1 MDNNVYNTPQSSLI
15 AESTGELVLGSRWS
29 RLFASII
36 DGLIVSIVTLPL
48 MYFTGGF
55 EGVMTGVQPSVLY
68 TLGIG
73 VVGLVVFVLLNGKM
87 LLSSGQTIGKKALEI
102 KIVDLDGNVPSSNVL
117 LSRYGVY
124 YGSQLIPFVGPYLS
138 LINVI
143 FIFGAEKRCLHD
155 QVAKTK
161 VVKAN

>member
-1 MDNNVYNTPQSSLI
+1 MDNNVYNTPQSSLVTQQ
-15 AESTGELVLGSRWS
+15 SGELVLGSRWS

-36 DGLIVSIVTLPL
+36 DGLLVGLVTLPL

-55 EGVMTGVQPSVLY
+55 DGISTGVEPGVLY

-73 VVGLVVFVLLNGKM
+73 VAGLIVFVILNGKI
-87 LLSSGQTIGKKALEI
+87 LLSSGQTIGKKALNI
-102 KIVDLDGNVPSSNVL
+102 KIVDLEGNLPSANTL
-117 LSRYGVY
+117 LSRYGFY
-124 YGSQLIPFVGPYLS
+124 YGTQLIPVVGGFLA
-138 LINVI
+138 LINVL

-161 VVKAN
+161 VVNAS

>member
-1 MDNNVYNTPQSSLI
+1 MDNNVYNTPQSSLVSDS
-15 AESTGELVLGSRWS
+15 AGELVLGSRWS

-55 EGVMTGVQPSVLY
+55 EGFMTGVQPSALY

-73 VVGLVVFVLLNGKM
+73 VVGLIIFVLLNGKM
-87 LLSSGQTIGKKALEI
+87 LLSSGQTIGKRALNI
-102 KIVDLDGNVPSSNVL
+102 KVVDLDGNLPTLNIL
-117 LSRYGVY
+117 FSRYGVY
-124 YGSQLIPFVGPYLS
+124 YGSQLIPFVGGFLV
-138 LINVI
+138 LIDVL
-143 FIFGAEKRCLHD
+143 FVFGAEKRCIHD

-161 VVKAN
+161 VVNAS